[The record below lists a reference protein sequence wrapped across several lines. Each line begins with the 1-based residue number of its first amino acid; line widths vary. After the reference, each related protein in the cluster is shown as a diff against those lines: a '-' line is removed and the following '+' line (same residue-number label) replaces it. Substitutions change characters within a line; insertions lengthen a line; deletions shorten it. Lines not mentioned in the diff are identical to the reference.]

1 MFLLQQVESKMDKLQ
16 IYICK
21 AIRELR
27 SKEEWVN

>member
-1 MFLLQQVESKMDKLQ
+1 MFLLKQVENKMDKLQ

-27 SKEEWVN
+27 SNEEWVN